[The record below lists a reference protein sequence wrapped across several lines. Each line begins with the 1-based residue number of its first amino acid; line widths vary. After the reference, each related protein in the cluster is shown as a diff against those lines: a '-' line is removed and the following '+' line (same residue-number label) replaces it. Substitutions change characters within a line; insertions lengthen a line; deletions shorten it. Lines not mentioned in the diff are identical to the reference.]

1 VVTESAFCGSVFH
14 FWFGE
19 MPVIPDFI
27 LGHEFVAKITA
38 IGPGVK
44 RFKVNDRVAVPAIPY
59 CGTCAACKR
68 GDHHQCSESIMF
80 GWRTRMGNLA
90 GAQAEFV
97 RVPHADACLVSIP
110 DTVSDKKAL
119 FVGDILSTAYFG
131 VTNGQ
136 PQPGDDIVIFG
147 AGPVGL
153 CAVACARL
161 YTPSRIL
168 LVDLEEYRLDM
179 GKRLGASHVL
189 NPKEVDVVKEIR
201 RITNK
206 RGADICLDAVGLPST
221 LDQST
226 RAVKAGGVVS
236 IIGIGPAKFEV
247 NMGRVFMKNITLKT
261 GVVPLDD
268 MDRLMKLIEFN
279 LLNLEPIIT
288 HELPLSQIIDGYKLF
303 AEHRDQC
310 IKVMVVPD

>member
-1 VVTESAFCGSVFH
+1 
-14 FWFGE
+14 
-19 MPVIPDFI
+19 
-27 LGHEFVAKITA
+27 
-38 IGPGVK
+38 
-44 RFKVNDRVAVPAIPY
+44 
-59 CGTCAACKR
+59 
-68 GDHHQCSESIMF
+68 
-80 GWRTRMGNLA
+80 
-90 GAQAEFV
+90 
-97 RVPHADACLVSIP
+97 
-110 DTVSDKKAL
+110 
-119 FVGDILSTAYFG
+119 LSTAYFG

-136 PQPGDDIVIFG
+136 PQPGDDIVVFG

-161 YTPSRIL
+161 FSPGRIL

-179 GKRLGASHVL
+179 GKRLGATHVL

-206 RGADICLDAVGLPST
+206 RGADICLDAVGLPTT
-221 LDQST
+221 LDQSI
-226 RAVKAGGVVS
+226 RVVKTGGVVS
-236 IIGIGPAKFEV
+236 VIGIGPAKFEI
-247 NMGRVFMKNITLKT
+247 NMGRIFMKNITLKT